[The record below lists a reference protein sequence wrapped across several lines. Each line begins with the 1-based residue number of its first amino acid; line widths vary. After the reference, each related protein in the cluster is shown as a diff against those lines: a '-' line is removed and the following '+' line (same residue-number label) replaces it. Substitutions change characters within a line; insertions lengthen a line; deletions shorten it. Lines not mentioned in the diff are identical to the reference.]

1 MCIYIISDDKYF
13 VSGLKTAM
21 AGSDTEMKVFNY
33 ESGML
38 LFYYCTFRQEDIVIV
53 DLSYTRHFQSA
64 NVSGNTHYFSV
75 KVVFVVDLPLQ
86 GEYSGFHPYWLIS
99 KKCPFKKI
107 LPLLKQLTSNDRN
120 QTEHL
125 SRKENIV
132 LRELAGGRSTHFI
145 SRKLNLSAKTIS
157 SHKQNAF
164 RKLGMSRLNDMSLVC
179 YRQIINL
186 YAGFSCTPAGQAGL
200 APPLPEKLRSY
211 PLTR

>member
-1 MCIYIISDDKYF
+1 MCIYIISDDKFF
-13 VSGLKTAM
+13 VSGLKSVM
-21 AGSDTEMKVFNY
+21 AASGTEMKVFNY
-33 ESGML
+33 ESGLL

-53 DLSYTRHFQSA
+53 DVNYSCHFQSPQITCHTRYF
-64 NVSGNTHYFSV
+64 NVN
-75 KVVFVVDLPLQ
+75 VVFVVDLPLQ

-132 LRELAGGRSTHFI
+132 LRELAGGRSPHFI

-164 RKLGMSRLNDMSLVC
+164 RKLGMSRLNDMSLLC

-186 YAGFSCTPAGQAGL
+186 YARFNCLPAGPGR
-200 APPLPEKLRSY
+200 ER
-211 PLTR
+211 